1 MNIQT
6 EIWVSQ
12 QMPCCTDVPQ
22 SVNVCQS
29 TVWSDDVLKWFH
41 TELRWQTGKWPSEC
55 CESASWISPCLD
67 NFLSNF
73 IRTPKKSKRDVYKFN
88 NILFFFPHFE
98 SFTIENECFFLT
110 ICISTW
116 SIALHNHFWPS
127 FIHFF
132 SLLKKLFSKG
142 YTITQSTN
150 GNWGKG

>member
-29 TVWSDDVLKWFH
+29 IVWSDDVLKRFH

-67 NFLSNF
+67 KFLSNF
-73 IRTPKKSKRDVYKFN
+73 IRTPKETCINSTTFYFFSPILNLSQSKMSV
-88 NILFFFPHFE
+88 
-98 SFTIENECFFLT
+98 FFLT

-132 SLLKKLFSKG
+132 FSLLKKLFSKG